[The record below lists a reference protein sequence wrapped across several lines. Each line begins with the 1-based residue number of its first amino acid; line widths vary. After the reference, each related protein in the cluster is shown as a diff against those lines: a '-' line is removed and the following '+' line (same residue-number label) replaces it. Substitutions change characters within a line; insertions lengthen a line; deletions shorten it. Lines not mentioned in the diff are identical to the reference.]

1 MNSSFY
7 TAAVGAYMQN
17 QRMNVQGN
25 NLANVNNYGFKAE
38 RATFHHL
45 MYGNVLGIDAEELPR
60 GSGTK
65 MVKASVDFEQGGV
78 IETGRTFDFAINGDG
93 FFALYDPSSG
103 EISFT
108 RDGAFMM
115 ARIELEPPGEVEPE
129 IDPETGEPVEVG
141 PMFNPDIGLWIDPA
155 TWEPIED
162 GPVYDPEAGQ
172 WIDPETGEALETGPV
187 YDRETGL
194 WLDPETGEELK
205 PPKTEEW
212 RLSDNEGRFVLDSRG
227 DFIVIDLP
235 LDRFAEL
242 DVGVFDY
249 RVYDGMQHLD
259 SQRFMPIDKNG
270 DLYVGTGTVMRGFI
284 ERSNTDATQEMIKVI
299 ESQRAYSYAL
309 KMVQTS
315 DEIEQTIN
323 NLPN

>member
-1 MNSSFY
+1 
-7 TAAVGAYMQN
+7 MQN
-17 QRMNVQGN
+17 QRMNVQAN

-38 RATFHHL
+38 RVTFHHL

-65 MVKASVDFEQGGV
+65 MVKASVDFEQGGF

-93 FFALYDPSSG
+93 FFALYDPSNG

-115 ARIELEPPGEVEPE
+115 ARIELEPPEEAEPE
-129 IDPETGEPVEVG
+129 IDPETGEPVE
-141 PMFNPDIGLWIDPA
+141 A
-155 TWEPIED
+155 
-162 GPVYDPEAGQ
+162 GPVYDPEREL
-172 WIDPETGEALETGPV
+172 WIDPETGEPAENGPV
-187 YDRETGL
+187 YDPETGL
-194 WLDPETGEELK
+194 WFDPETGEEIEI
-205 PPKTEEW
+205 PKTEEW

-235 LDRFAEL
+235 LVRDAEL

-249 RVYDGMQHLD
+249 RIYDGMQHLD

-284 ERSNTDATQEMIKVI
+284 ERSNTDVTQEMIKVI